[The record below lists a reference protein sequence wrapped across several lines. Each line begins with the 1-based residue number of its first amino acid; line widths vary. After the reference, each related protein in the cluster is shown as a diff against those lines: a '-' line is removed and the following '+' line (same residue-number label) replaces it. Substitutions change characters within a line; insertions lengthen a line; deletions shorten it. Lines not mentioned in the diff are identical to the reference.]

1 MVLQIK
7 PQEECQFDALSL
19 GEVML
24 RLDPG
29 DSRVHTTRTFR
40 AWEGGGEYNVTRGL
54 RRCFGLRTAVVT
66 ALADNGVGRL
76 VEDLI
81 LQGGVDSS
89 LIKWVPYDGLGQS
102 VRNGL
107 NFTERGF
114 GIRGALGVSD
124 RGHTAVSQLITRK
137 CRQAS

>member
-1 MVLQIK
+1 MTMADLSIR
-7 PQEECQFDALSL
+7 PASECRYDAVSL

-29 DSRVHTTRTFR
+29 EGRIRTARSFR

-54 RRCFGLRTAVVT
+54 RRAFGLRTAVVT
-66 ALADNGVGRL
+66 ALAENEVGRL

-81 LQGGVDSS
+81 LQGGVDTQ
-89 LIKWVPYDGLGQS
+89 LIRWVPYDGIGRE

-114 GIRGALGVSD
+114 GVRGAVGVSD
-124 RGHTAVSQLITRK
+124 RGMTAASQMK
-137 CRQAS
+137 Q